1 MTHCYAL
8 FLASFI
14 EMENNNFDLDSDL
27 SVSELNVEA
36 FAKIKNLQQQHD
48 SEIELLANEL
58 NVHSYFIKSVMKDY
72 REPAIR
78 KQRKISGFNI
88 WQSNWWATHGK
99 GLNIKDKGSQ
109 KLCADAWNAL
119 NNDTRKYYEEEA
131 KNAANLRVKEQN
143 SFITNAK
150 SRKTQLNNGIQD
162 IRKMFRTLHVTCGM
176 EFITLAVSN
185 YDELRSHWFGSN
197 IGEEFYQ
204 TYSNLSDAIIP
215 FRCFSILKKKENE
228 GVIKS
233 VAETKSSEIL
243 PDESETGHTFNLSA
257 INISKPNSIETRN
270 KVRFILR
277 QKFEQ
282 DVKGNNIPY
291 KRWKTQTSYKV
302 IGWPLDV
309 EFQDYSNLKE
319 EERIKVLDS
328 LYNIRFEQNE

>member
-1 MTHCYAL
+1 
-8 FLASFI
+8 
-14 EMENNNFDLDSDL
+14 MENNNFDLDSDL

-215 FRCFSILKKKENE
+215 FRCFSILKKKGYN
-228 GVIKS
+228 VH
-233 VAETKSSEIL
+233 IL
-243 PDESETGHTFNLSA
+243 LYITFDFLTTTYESETGHTFNLSA